1 MRHALL
7 AQQPQAV
14 NLPMS
19 HAEQTAD
26 WLNAS
31 NIGDEIYQFASEIYP
46 ICRSITGEGVRA
58 TLDRIARHIDLQ
70 IHEVPTGTQAF
81 DWTVPQEWSIRD
93 AFIKNS
99 AGERVV
105 DFRDCNLH
113 VVSYSA
119 PIHGFFSLAE
129 LRPHLF
135 TLPDRPD
142 LIPYRTSY
150 YQRNWGFCLAHS
162 KLEALPEG
170 TYEVMIDSS
179 FHDGALTY
187 GEYFHAGET
196 DQTVL
201 LSTHV
206 CHPSMANDNC
216 SGIALLMH
224 IAKQLTGIQTR
235 YSYRFLFIPGTIGAV
250 VWLSR
255 NEDILSQITHGLVVS
270 GVGDAG
276 GPTYKRSR
284 RGNAEIDRVMQ
295 HVLRHRSP
303 HAETID
309 FFPYGYDERQY
320 CSPGFN
326 LPVGLFQR
334 SRFATFPEYH
344 TSADNLQ
351 LIQPCHLAESYKIVA
366 EALEIIE
373 NNRMLRNLYPK
384 CELQLGR
391 RGLYGSMGGDP
402 ASADR
407 AMGFLWILNLA
418 DGEHSLLDMA
428 ERSGLPFHVLRG
440 AAELLSAHG
449 LLADAGETAL

>member
-1 MRHALL
+1 M
-7 AQQPQAV
+7 
-14 NLPMS
+14 NLSMS
-19 HAEQTAD
+19 RAGQSTD
-26 WLNAS
+26 WLNTA

-46 ICRSITGEGVRA
+46 ICRSITGNGVRT
-58 TLDRIARHIDLQ
+58 TLDRISRHIDLQ

-105 DFRDCNLH
+105 DFHRCNLH

-119 PIHGFFSLAE
+119 PVHGFFSLAE
-129 LRPHLF
+129 LKPHLF
-135 TLPDRPD
+135 TLPDQPD

-150 YQRNWGFCLAHS
+150 YQRDWGFCLAHS
-162 KLEALPEG
+162 ILETLPED

-179 FHDGALTY
+179 FHDGGLTY
-187 GEYFHAGET
+187 GEHFHRGET

-216 SGIALLMH
+216 SGIALLTQ
-224 IAKQLTGIQTR
+224 IAKRMTGIRTR

-255 NEDILSQITHGLVVS
+255 NENILSRVTHGLVVS

-295 HVLRHRSP
+295 HVLRRASP
-303 HAETID
+303 NATMID

-320 CSPGFN
+320 CSPGFD

-334 SRFATFPEYH
+334 SRFATYPEYH

-351 LIQPCHLAESYKIVA
+351 LIQPCHLAESYRMVS
-366 EALEIIE
+366 EALAIIE
-373 NNRMLRNLYPK
+373 NNRMLRNLHPK

-391 RGLYGSMGGDP
+391 RGLYGPVGGDP
-402 ASADR
+402 SFADR
-407 AMGFLWILNLA
+407 AMGFLWVLNLA
-418 DGEHSLLDMA
+418 DGKHSLLDMA
-428 ERSGLPFHVLRG
+428 ERSGLPFHAIHG
-440 AAELLSAHG
+440 AAEQLSAHG
-449 LLADAGETAL
+449 LLEDIGEAAL